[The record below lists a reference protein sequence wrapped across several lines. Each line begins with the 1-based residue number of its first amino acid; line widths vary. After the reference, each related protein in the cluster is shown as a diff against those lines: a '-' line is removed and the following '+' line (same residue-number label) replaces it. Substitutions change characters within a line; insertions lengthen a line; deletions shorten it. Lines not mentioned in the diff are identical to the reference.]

1 MRRLTSLRTKVA
13 ALVVAVLLVVMVLSG
28 AITFFVLDRGAPPPR
43 PDLPSVVTQAALI
56 AALVEGGSAAEQ
68 ARASLVT
75 DAPLK
80 GVVDARRTAEVASA
94 FAAVGRPMEVQVV
107 RMGEP
112 FRGRSETEGPPPP
125 PREGEGHWPREVV
138 AIRMA
143 DGRWL
148 NVPTDVGMMQPPPS
162 FPLRLVAWLMLTG
175 IGFTAVILVVVN
187 RLLRPLVLLQKTVDE
202 IGPNG
207 ELPVLKET
215 GSAEVRAAV
224 RTINALGDRLKG
236 AMESRM
242 RIVAAAAH
250 DLRTPL
256 TRLRLRAEFLSD
268 DDEREKW
275 FADLEEL
282 DRIADSA
289 IRLVREEVSTSDLEL
304 VGLDDLVGAI
314 CREATQSGLVA
325 HLEDGEP
332 VTVTARPLSLKRAV
346 RNLVVNAATHG
357 KGARVKIWSDGE
369 RAHLLIQ
376 DEGPGIPEALI
387 DRAFEPFF
395 RIDPARQAAI
405 PGAGLGLAI
414 AHEIITRHGGTLRLA
429 NRAKGGLS
437 QHVTL
442 PLEPRST
449 VD

>member
-1 MRRLTSLRTKVA
+1 MTSLRTKVA
-13 ALVVAVLLVVMVLSG
+13 ALVVAVLLVVVVLSG
-28 AITFFVLDRGAPPPR
+28 AITFLVLDRGAPPPR
-43 PDLPSVVTQAALI
+43 PDLASTVTQAAFI
-56 AALVEGGSAAEQ
+56 AALLEGGNGAERTRATLVADTPPKGTVEG
-68 ARASLVT
+68 
-75 DAPLK
+75 
-80 GVVDARRTAEVASA
+80 RRTAEVADA
-94 FAAVGRPMEVQVV
+94 LARLGRQAEVQVV
-107 RMGEP
+107 RLPDPEP
-112 FRGRSETEGPPPP
+112 GRGDMAGRPPPLP
-125 PREGEGHWPREVV
+125 PDGPGPREVV
-138 AIRMA
+138 ALRLA

-148 NVPTDVGMMQPPPS
+148 NVPMDVSMTLPPPS

-207 ELPVLKET
+207 ELPVLKEV

-224 RTINALGDRLKG
+224 RTINALGERLRG

-268 DDEREKW
+268 EDEREKW

-289 IRLVREEVSTSDLEL
+289 IRLVREEVSTSELEVL
-304 VGLDDLVGAI
+304 GLDELAGAV
-314 CREATQSGLVA
+314 CDEARQSGLSA
-325 HLEDGEP
+325 DLEEGEP
-332 VTVTARPLSLKRAV
+332 VLVPARPLSLKRAV

-357 KGARVKIWSDGE
+357 RGARLKVWSDGE
-369 RAHLLIQ
+369 NAHLLVQ
-376 DEGPGIPEALI
+376 DEGPGIPEALL

-414 AHEIITRHGGTLRLA
+414 AHEIITRHGGTLRLT

-442 PLEPRST
+442 PLEKPLPT
-449 VD
+449 A

>member
-1 MRRLTSLRTKVA
+1 MTSLRTKVA
-13 ALVVAVLLVVMVLSG
+13 ALVVAALLVVVVLSG
-28 AITFFVLDRGAPPPR
+28 AITFFVLDRGPPPR
-43 PDLPSVVTQAALI
+43 PDLMSTAAQVALI
-56 AALVEGGSAAEQ
+56 AALAEGGTEAER
-68 ARASLVT
+68 ARASLV
-75 DAPLK
+75 AASPPK
-80 GVVDARRTAEVASA
+80 GSVDAQRSLDVTRALAAMGRPAEVRVVQLADR
-94 FAAVGRPMEVQVV
+94 FAEP
-107 RMGEP
+107 GE
-112 FRGRSETEGPPPP
+112 GAGPPPGP
-125 PREGEGHWPREVV
+125 EEPGPRQVV
-138 AIRMA
+138 SVLMA
-143 DGRWL
+143 DGQWL
-148 NVPTDVGMMQPPPS
+148 NVPVNTDMPLPPPS

-175 IGFTAVILVVVN
+175 LGFTAVILVVVN
-187 RLLRPLVLLQKTVDE
+187 RLLRPLVLLQKTVAE

-207 ELPVLKET
+207 ELPVLKEA

-224 RTINALGDRLKG
+224 RTINALGERLKG

-275 FADLEEL
+275 FSDLEEL

-304 VGLDDLVGAI
+304 LGLDELAGAV
-314 CREATQSGLVA
+314 CLEARQSGLKA
-325 HLEDGEP
+325 ELEAGEP
-332 VTVTARPLSLKRAV
+332 VVVPARPLSLKRAV
-346 RNLVVNAATHG
+346 RNLVTNAATHG
-357 KGARVKIWSDGE
+357 RGARLKVWSDGE

-387 DRAFEPFF
+387 ARAFEPFF

-414 AHEIITRHGGTLRLA
+414 AHEIITRHGGTLRLT

-437 QHVTL
+437 QHVIL
-442 PLEPRST
+442 PLESIP
-449 VD
+449 DPD

>member
-1 MRRLTSLRTKVA
+1 MTSLRTKVA
-13 ALVVAVLLVVMVLSG
+13 ALVVAALLVVVVLSG
-28 AITFFVLDRGAPPPR
+28 AITFFVLDRGPPPR
-43 PDLPSVVTQAALI
+43 PDILSAATQAAWI
-56 AALVEGGSAAEQ
+56 AALVEGGPAAEK
-68 ARASLVT
+68 ARAALIS
-75 DAPLK
+75 DAPAK
-80 GVVDARRTAEVASA
+80 GVLDARRTAEVGAA
-94 FAAVGRPMEVQVV
+94 FARAGFPLEVQVL
-107 RMGEP
+107 RPPEP
-112 FRGRSETEGPPPP
+112 SPGSFDPAAGVPPPP
-125 PREGEGHWPREVV
+125 PNGEGPNPRDLI
-138 AIRMA
+138 AIRLK

-148 NVPTDVGMMQPPPS
+148 NVPMDAGPMLPPPS

-175 IGFTAVILVVVN
+175 VGFTAVILVVVN

-207 ELPVLKET
+207 ELPVLEET
-215 GSAEVRAAV
+215 GSGEVRAAV
-224 RTINALGDRLKG
+224 RTINALGERLKG
-236 AMESRM
+236 AMDSRM

-268 DDEREKW
+268 EDEREKW

-289 IRLVREEVSTSDLEL
+289 IRLVREEVSSSDLEL
-304 VGLDDLVGAI
+304 VGLDELAGAV
-314 CREATQSGLVA
+314 CGEARQSGLDAV
-325 HLEDGEP
+325 LEDGEP
-332 VTVTARPLSLKRAV
+332 VIVPARPLSLKRAV

-357 KGARVKIWSDGE
+357 RGARLKVWSDGQN
-369 RAHLLIQ
+369 AHLLVQ
-376 DEGPGIPEALI
+376 DEGPGIPDTLI

-414 AHEIITRHGGTLRLA
+414 AHEIITRHGGTLRLT
-429 NRAKGGLS
+429 NRAKGGLC

-442 PLEPRST
+442 PLEST
-449 VD
+449 PPAP

>member
-1 MRRLTSLRTKVA
+1 MTSLRTKLA
-13 ALVVAVLLVVMVLSG
+13 ALVVAALLVVVVLSG
-28 AITFFVLDRGAPPPR
+28 AITFFVLDRGGPPPR
-43 PDLPSVVTQAALI
+43 PDLLSAVTQAALI
-56 AALVEGGSAAEQ
+56 ATLVEGGSAAERT
-68 ARASLVT
+68 RALLIS
-75 DAPLK
+75 DAPPM
-80 GVVDARRTAEVASA
+80 GSVEARRTTEVASA
-94 FAAVGRPMEVQVV
+94 FGLLGRPMVVQVV
-107 RMGEP
+107 RLPEP
-112 FRGRSETEGPPPP
+112 NGGGPDTAGAPEPPPD
-125 PREGEGHWPREVV
+125 GERPGPREVV
-138 AIRMA
+138 SIQLT

-148 NVPTDVGMMQPPPS
+148 NVPMDVGMMLPPPS

-187 RLLRPLVLLQKTVDE
+187 RLLRPLVLLQKTVAE

-207 ELPVLKET
+207 ELPVLKEA

-224 RTINALGDRLKG
+224 RTINALGERLKG

-268 DDEREKW
+268 EDEREKW
-275 FADLEEL
+275 FSDLEEL

-289 IRLVREEVSTSDLEL
+289 IRLVREEVSTSDLEIL
-304 VGLDDLVGAI
+304 GLDELAYAV
-314 CREATQSGLVA
+314 CLEARQSGLKA
-325 HLEDGEP
+325 EMEEGEP
-332 VTVTARPLSLKRAV
+332 VVVPARPLSLKRAV
-346 RNLVVNAATHG
+346 RNLVTNAATHG
-357 KGARVKIWSDGE
+357 RGARLKVWSDGE

-387 DRAFEPFF
+387 NRAFEPFF

-414 AHEIITRHGGTLRLA
+414 AHEIITRHGGTLRLT

-442 PLEPRST
+442 PLEPT
-449 VD
+449 PDPD

>member
-1 MRRLTSLRTKVA
+1 MTSLRTKVA
-13 ALVVAVLLVVMVLSG
+13 ALVVAALLVVVVLSG
-28 AITFFVLDRGAPPPR
+28 AITFFVLDRGPPPR
-43 PDLPSVVTQAALI
+43 PDLMSTVAQVTLI
-56 AALVEGGSAAEQ
+56 AALAEGGAAAERARSSLIAASPPSGSVDTRRSLEVTQ
-68 ARASLVT
+68 AL
-75 DAPLK
+75 
-80 GVVDARRTAEVASA
+80 
-94 FAAVGRPMEVQVV
+94 AAMGYPAEVQVV
-107 RMGEP
+107 HLAERFPEKGEGADP
-112 FRGRSETEGPPPP
+112 PPGPEGPG
-125 PREGEGHWPREVV
+125 RRQVA
-138 AIRMA
+138 AIRLG
-143 DGRWL
+143 DGQWL
-148 NVPTDVGMMQPPPS
+148 NVPVDTDMPLPPPS

-175 IGFTAVILVVVN
+175 LGFTAVILVVVN

-207 ELPVLKET
+207 ELPVLKEA

-224 RTINALGDRLKG
+224 RTINALGERLKG

-268 DDEREKW
+268 EDEREKW
-275 FADLEEL
+275 FSDLEEL

-304 VGLDDLVGAI
+304 LGLDELAGAV
-314 CREATQSGLVA
+314 CLEARQSGLKA
-325 HLEDGEP
+325 ELEDGEP
-332 VTVTARPLSLKRAV
+332 VVVPARPLSLKRAV
-346 RNLVVNAATHG
+346 RNLVTNAATHG
-357 KGARVKIWSDGE
+357 RGARLKVWSDGE

-414 AHEIITRHGGTLRLA
+414 AHEIITRHGGTLRLT

-442 PLEPRST
+442 PLESIP
-449 VD
+449 DPG

>member
-1 MRRLTSLRTKVA
+1 MTSLRTKIA
-13 ALVVAVLLVVMVLSG
+13 ALVVAVLLVVVVLSG
-28 AITFFVLDRGAPPPR
+28 AITFLVLDRLPPPR
-43 PDLPSVVTQAALI
+43 PDLQSAATQAAWI
-56 AALVEGGSAAEQ
+56 AALVEGGPAAER
-68 ARASLVT
+68 ARAALIA
-75 DAPLK
+75 DAPAK
-80 GVVDARRTAEVASA
+80 GILDARRTAEVASA
-94 FAAVGRPMEVQVV
+94 FARAGYPVEVQVL
-107 RMGEP
+107 RQPEP
-112 FRGRSETEGPPPP
+112 SPGPFDPGAGAPPPP
-125 PREGEGHWPREVV
+125 NGEGPAPREFV
-138 AIRMA
+138 AVHMK

-148 NVPTDVGMMQPPPS
+148 NVPMDTGPLLPPPS
-162 FPLRLVAWLMLTG
+162 FPLRLVAWLTLTG

-207 ELPVLKET
+207 ELPVLEET
-215 GSAEVRAAV
+215 GSGEVRAAV
-224 RTINALGDRLKG
+224 RTINALGERLKG
-236 AMESRM
+236 AMDSRM

-268 DDEREKW
+268 EDEREKW

-289 IRLVREEVSTSDLEL
+289 IRLVREEVSRSDLEL
-304 VGLDDLVGAI
+304 VGLDELAGAV
-314 CREATQSGLVA
+314 CGEARQSGLDAV
-325 HLEDGEP
+325 LEDGEP
-332 VTVTARPLSLKRAV
+332 VIVPARPLSLKRAV

-357 KGARVKIWSDGE
+357 RGARLKVWSDGQS
-369 RAHLLIQ
+369 AHLLVQ
-376 DEGPGIPEALI
+376 DDGPGIPEALI

-414 AHEIITRHGGTLRLA
+414 AHEIITRHGGALRLT

-442 PLEPRST
+442 PLERMPPGA
-449 VD
+449 